1 MILGFLRANGRKLTT
16 HTVNSFTELLYI
28 VVGFQ
33 VLGYL
38 GIMGKMGVAD
48 IVGADDT
55 WQLTRGLEHKSV
67 VKHLYLYLR
76 SFDAIIAVANRVYR
90 HLLYHELRIFPVGL
104 EESVLTEIGMFLHLR
119 FEVVDGFLYLVED
132 APLEGD
138 ILDDVHFPADFLFRT
153 IVLDKTDTGTR
164 EKVLG
169 TLTEEQDAGSADLWY
184 IALVSQES
192 FVLLQVFHWR
202 LAITNALHICFYG
215 VNVDILDSGIVGRDV
230 LINQET
236 HQASTFKF

>member
-1 MILGFLRANGRKLTT
+1 MILGFLLANGRKLTT

-38 GIMGKMGVAD
+38 WVAREVGVAD
-48 IVGADDT
+48 IIGADDT
-55 WQLTRGLEHKSV
+55 WQLTWGLEHKSV
-67 VKHLYLYLR
+67 VKHFYLYLR

-164 EKVLG
+164 EEVLG
-169 TLTEEQDAGSADLWY
+169 ALTEEQDAGSANLWY
-184 IALVSQES
+184 IALVSQIS
-192 FVLLQVFHWR
+192 HILFIPLL
-202 LAITNALHICFYG
+202 YG
-215 VNVDILDSGIVGRDV
+215 K
-230 LINQET
+230 
-236 HQASTFKF
+236 STCVYPH

>member
-1 MILGFLRANGRKLTT
+1 MILGFLRADGEKLTT
-16 HTVNSFTELLYI
+16 HTVNSFAELLYI

-38 GIMGKMGVAD
+38 GITGKMGVTD
-48 IVGADDT
+48 IVGTDDT

-67 VKHLYLYLR
+67 IKHLYLYLR

-153 IVLDKTDTGTR
+153 IVLDKTDTSTR

-169 TLTEEQDAGSADLWY
+169 MLTEEQDAGSADLWY
-184 IALVSQES
+184 IALVSR
-192 FVLLQVFHWR
+192 VFK
-202 LAITNALHICFYG
+202 I
-215 VNVDILDSGIVGRDV
+215 GIK
-230 LINQET
+230 NET
-236 HQASTFKF
+236 KKC

>member
-1 MILGFLRANGRKLTT
+1 
-16 HTVNSFTELLYI
+16 
-28 VVGFQ
+28 
-33 VLGYL
+33 
-38 GIMGKMGVAD
+38 MGVAD

-55 WQLTRGLEHKSV
+55 WQLTGGLEHKSV

-169 TLTEEQDAGSADLWY
+169 MLTEEQDAGSADLWY

-215 VNVDILDSGIVGRDV
+215 IYVDILDSGIVGRAV
-230 LINQET
+230 LIVSFT
-236 HQASTFKF
+236 LVIHQLQTFLKG

>member
-1 MILGFLRANGRKLTT
+1 MILRFLRANGRKLTT

-38 GIMGKMGVAD
+38 GITGKMGVAD

-55 WQLTRGLEHKSV
+55 WQLTGGLEHKSV
-67 VKHLYLYLR
+67 IKHLYLYLR
-76 SFDAIIAVANRVYR
+76 SFYAIIAVANRVYR

-132 APLEGD
+132 APPESGD
-138 ILDDVHFPADFLFRT
+138 QGE
-153 IVLDKTDTGTR
+153 TGGETPTTT
-164 EKVLG
+164 
-169 TLTEEQDAGSADLWY
+169 TLRRSDGVIIRLCGDWS
-184 IALVSQES
+184 IAE
-192 FVLLQVFHWR
+192 
-202 LAITNALHICFYG
+202 
-215 VNVDILDSGIVGRDV
+215 D
-230 LINQET
+230 
-236 HQASTFKF
+236 

>member
-33 VLGYL
+33 IFGNLWVAREV
-38 GIMGKMGVAD
+38 GVAD
-48 IVGADDT
+48 IIGADNT
-55 WQLTRGLEHKSV
+55 WQLTGGLEHKSV
-67 VKHLYLYLR
+67 IKHLYLYLR

-169 TLTEEQDAGSADLWY
+169 ILTEEQDAGSADLWY
-184 IALVSQES
+184 IPL
-192 FVLLQVFHWR
+192 
-202 LAITNALHICFYG
+202 
-215 VNVDILDSGIVGRDV
+215 
-230 LINQET
+230 
-236 HQASTFKF
+236 